1 MSYKTEQILRDTQ
14 SRPPEKLFFEQ
25 IIKTLAE
32 PIVITT
38 LREINNHIDRTY
50 PDQGW
55 YMVIRGG
62 DALNYYYPINKYIPT
77 HDWDIILIN
86 VTKNIIKRTEFN
98 IMNGIVKLF
107 MEQLTVNLNTFFKDS
122 VRPFDNSNINAA
134 SQSITQKR
142 NTITFNTYRLINTR
156 LNSLDYT
163 YNSGTGTETGTILD
177 LFIGNIID
185 DGGPDINQEKYKTK
199 FTKESIDELYKI
211 TEQRI
216 YEHYMSRSYG
226 QKESRKNAKLHCGEN
241 VIKTI
246 QDLSEKPGGTLYRNA
261 IELIVQDER
270 SGMYYIAPGDLLTD
284 TMNMIYLSVVDPSVL
299 PGNNK
304 LAVYLAKYATLLDV
318 INEFIELCPDDS
330 CEAINEYIIKRNTD
344 KFVCAS
350 AEVMA
355 NLFKKF
361 YNPSDDWDKIS
372 QRKRCEMFTILS
384 YISTDDM
391 HP

>member
-1 MSYKTEQILRDTQ
+1 MSYTTEQILRDTQ

-38 LREINNHIDRTY
+38 LREMNNHIDRTY
-50 PDQGW
+50 TDQGL

-77 HDWDIILIN
+77 HDWDIVLIN
-86 VTKNIIKRTEFN
+86 VTKNIITRAEFN

-107 MEQLTVNLNTFFKDS
+107 MDRLTLNLNQFFKDY
-122 VRPFDNSNINAA
+122 VLPFDNSNINAA
-134 SQSITQKR
+134 SQSITPKR
-142 NTITFNTYRLINTR
+142 NTITFNTYNRMNIR
-156 LNSLDYT
+156 LNTLSYT
-163 YNSGTGTETGTILD
+163 YSGSGSGSGTGTGSILD

-199 FTKESIDELYKI
+199 FTKESIDELYK
-211 TEQRI
+211 TVKQKLF
-216 YEHYMSRSYG
+216 EHYMSKSYG
-226 QKESRKNAKLHCGEN
+226 PKESRQKAELHYGIN
-241 VIKTI
+241 VIKEI
-246 QDLSEKPGGTLYRNA
+246 QSLSKNEGGTLYRNA

-284 TMNMIYLSVVDPSVL
+284 TMNMIYLSVNSSVSAD
-299 PGNNK
+299 NNK

-318 INEFIELCPDDS
+318 INEFIQLCPDDS

-344 KFVCAS
+344 KFVCAPDK
-350 AEVMA
+350 EMA
-355 NLFKKF
+355 KLFEKF
-361 YNPSDDWDKIS
+361 YKPSKHWLEIS

-384 YISTDDM
+384 YIST
-391 HP
+391 

>member
-1 MSYKTEQILRDTQ
+1 MSYTTEQILRDTQ

-38 LREINNHIDRTY
+38 LREMNNHIDRTY
-50 PDQGW
+50 TDQGL

-77 HDWDIILIN
+77 HDWDIVLIN
-86 VTKNIIKRTEFN
+86 VTKNIITRDEFN

-107 MEQLTVNLNTFFKDS
+107 MDRLTLNLTQFFKDY
-122 VRPFDNSNINAA
+122 VLPFDNSNINAA
-134 SQSITQKR
+134 SQSITPKR
-142 NTITFNTYRLINTR
+142 NTITFNTYNRMNIR
-156 LNSLDYT
+156 LNTLSYT
-163 YNSGTGTETGTILD
+163 YSGSGSGSGTGSILD

-199 FTKESIDELYKI
+199 FTKESIDELYK
-211 TEQRI
+211 TVKQKLF
-216 YEHYMSRSYG
+216 EHYMSKSYG
-226 QKESRKNAKLHCGEN
+226 SKESRQKAELHYGIN
-241 VIKTI
+241 VIKEI
-246 QDLSEKPGGTLYRNA
+246 QSLSKNEGGTLYRNA

-284 TMNMIYLSVVDPSVL
+284 TMNMIYLSVNSSVSAD
-299 PGNNK
+299 NNK

-318 INEFIELCPDDS
+318 INEFIQLCPDDS

-344 KFVCAS
+344 KFVCAPDK
-350 AEVMA
+350 EMA
-355 NLFKKF
+355 KLFEKF
-361 YNPSDDWDKIS
+361 YKPSKHWLEIS

-384 YISTDDM
+384 YIST
-391 HP
+391 

>member
-1 MSYKTEQILRDTQ
+1 MSYTTEQILRDTQ

-38 LREINNHIDRTY
+38 LREMNNHIDRTY
-50 PDQGW
+50 TDQGL

-77 HDWDIILIN
+77 HDWDIVLIN
-86 VTKNIIKRTEFN
+86 VTKNIITRAEFN

-107 MEQLTVNLNTFFKDS
+107 MDRLTLNLNQFFKDY
-122 VRPFDNSNINAA
+122 VLPFDNSNINAA
-134 SQSITQKR
+134 SQSITPKR
-142 NTITFNTYRLINTR
+142 NTITFNTYNRMNIR
-156 LNSLDYT
+156 LNTLSYT
-163 YNSGTGTETGTILD
+163 YSGSGSGSGTGSILD

-199 FTKESIDELYKI
+199 FTKESIDELYK
-211 TEQRI
+211 TVKQKLF
-216 YEHYMSRSYG
+216 EHYMSKSYG
-226 QKESRKNAKLHCGEN
+226 PKESRQKAELHYGIN
-241 VIKTI
+241 VIKEI
-246 QDLSEKPGGTLYRNA
+246 QSLSKNEGGTLYRNA

-284 TMNMIYLSVVDPSVL
+284 TMNMIYLSVNSSVSAD
-299 PGNNK
+299 NNK

-318 INEFIELCPDDS
+318 INEFIQLCPDDS

-344 KFVCAS
+344 KFVCAPDK
-350 AEVMA
+350 EMA
-355 NLFKKF
+355 KLFEKF
-361 YNPSDDWDKIS
+361 YKPSKHWLEIS

-384 YISTDDM
+384 YIST
-391 HP
+391 

>member
-1 MSYKTEQILRDTQ
+1 MSYTTEQILRDTQ

-38 LREINNHIDRTY
+38 LREMNNHIDRTY
-50 PDQGW
+50 TDQGL

-77 HDWDIILIN
+77 HDWDIVLIN
-86 VTKNIIKRTEFN
+86 VTKNIITRDEFN

-107 MEQLTVNLNTFFKDS
+107 MDRLTLNLTQFFKDY
-122 VRPFDNSNINAA
+122 VLPFDNSNINAA
-134 SQSITQKR
+134 SQSITPKR
-142 NTITFNTYRLINTR
+142 NTITFNTYNRMNIR
-156 LNSLDYT
+156 LNTLSYT
-163 YNSGTGTETGTILD
+163 YSGSGSGSGTGTGSILD

-199 FTKESIDELYKI
+199 FTKESIDELYK
-211 TEQRI
+211 TVKQKLF
-216 YEHYMSRSYG
+216 EHYMSKSHSP
-226 QKESRKNAKLHCGEN
+226 KESRQKAELNYGIN
-241 VIKTI
+241 VIKEI
-246 QDLSEKPGGTLYRNA
+246 QSLSKNEGGGTLYRNA

-284 TMNMIYLSVVDPSVL
+284 TMNMIYLSVNSSVSAD
-299 PGNNK
+299 NNK

-318 INEFIELCPDDS
+318 INEFIQLCPDDS

-344 KFVCAS
+344 KFVCAPDK
-350 AEVMA
+350 EMA
-355 NLFKKF
+355 KLFEKF
-361 YNPSDDWDKIS
+361 YKPSKHWLEIS

-384 YISTDDM
+384 YIST
-391 HP
+391 

>member
-1 MSYKTEQILRDTQ
+1 MSYTTEQILRDTQ

-38 LREINNHIDRTY
+38 LREMNNHIDRTY
-50 PDQGW
+50 TDQGL

-77 HDWDIILIN
+77 HDWDIVLIN
-86 VTKNIIKRTEFN
+86 VTKNIITRDEFN

-107 MEQLTVNLNTFFKDS
+107 MDRLTLNLTQFFKDY
-122 VRPFDNSNINAA
+122 VLPFDNSNINAA
-134 SQSITQKR
+134 SQSITPKR
-142 NTITFNTYRLINTR
+142 NTITFNTYNRMNIR
-156 LNSLDYT
+156 LNTLSYT
-163 YNSGTGTETGTILD
+163 YSGSGSGSGTGTGSILD

-185 DGGPDINQEKYKTK
+185 DGGSDINQEKYKTK
-199 FTKESIDELYKI
+199 FTKESIDELYK
-211 TEQRI
+211 TVKQKLF
-216 YEHYMSRSYG
+216 EHYMSKSHSP
-226 QKESRKNAKLHCGEN
+226 KESRQKAELNYGIN
-241 VIKTI
+241 VIKEI
-246 QDLSEKPGGTLYRNA
+246 QSLSKNEGGTLYRNA

-284 TMNMIYLSVVDPSVL
+284 TMNMIYLSVNSSVSAD
-299 PGNNK
+299 NNK

-318 INEFIELCPDDS
+318 INEFIQLCPDDS

-344 KFVCAS
+344 KFVCAPDK
-350 AEVMA
+350 EMA
-355 NLFKKF
+355 KLFEKF
-361 YNPSDDWDKIS
+361 YKPSKHWLEIS

-384 YISTDDM
+384 YIST
-391 HP
+391 

>member
-1 MSYKTEQILRDTQ
+1 MSYTTEQILRDTQ

-38 LREINNHIDRTY
+38 LREMNNHIDRTY
-50 PDQGW
+50 TDQGL

-77 HDWDIILIN
+77 HDWDIVLIN
-86 VTKNIIKRTEFN
+86 VTKNIITRAEFN

-107 MEQLTVNLNTFFKDS
+107 MDRLTLNLNQFFKDY
-122 VRPFDNSNINAA
+122 VLPFDNSNINAA
-134 SQSITQKR
+134 SQSITPKR
-142 NTITFNTYRLINTR
+142 NTITFNTYNRMNIR
-156 LNSLDYT
+156 LNTLSYT
-163 YNSGTGTETGTILD
+163 YSGSGSGTGTGSILD

-199 FTKESIDELYKI
+199 FTKESIDELYK
-211 TEQRI
+211 TVKQKLF
-216 YEHYMSRSYG
+216 EHYMSKSHG
-226 QKESRKNAKLHCGEN
+226 PKESRQKAELHYGIN
-241 VIKTI
+241 VIKEI
-246 QDLSEKPGGTLYRNA
+246 QSLSKNEGGTLYRNA

-284 TMNMIYLSVVDPSVL
+284 TMNMIYLSVNSSVSAD
-299 PGNNK
+299 NNK

-318 INEFIELCPDDS
+318 INEFIQLCPDDS

-344 KFVCAS
+344 KFVCAPDK
-350 AEVMA
+350 EMA
-355 NLFKKF
+355 KLFEKF
-361 YNPSDDWDKIS
+361 YKPSKDWLEIS

-384 YISTDDM
+384 YIST
-391 HP
+391 

>member
-1 MSYKTEQILRDTQ
+1 MSYTTEQILRDTQ

-38 LREINNHIDRTY
+38 LREMNNHIDRTY
-50 PDQGW
+50 TDQGL

-77 HDWDIILIN
+77 HDWDIVLIN
-86 VTKNIIKRTEFN
+86 VTKNIITRAEFN

-107 MEQLTVNLNTFFKDS
+107 MDRLTLNLNQFFKDY
-122 VRPFDNSNINAA
+122 VLPFDNSNINAA
-134 SQSITQKR
+134 SQSITPKR
-142 NTITFNTYRLINTR
+142 NTITFNTYNRMNIR
-156 LNSLDYT
+156 LNTLSYT
-163 YNSGTGTETGTILD
+163 YSGSGSGSGTGTGSILD
-177 LFIGNIID
+177 LFIGHIID

-199 FTKESIDELYKI
+199 FTKESIDELYK
-211 TEQRI
+211 TVKQKLF
-216 YEHYMSRSYG
+216 EHYMSKSYG
-226 QKESRKNAKLHCGEN
+226 PKESRQKAELHYGIN
-241 VIKTI
+241 VIKEI
-246 QDLSEKPGGTLYRNA
+246 QSLSKNEGGTLYRNA

-284 TMNMIYLSVVDPSVL
+284 TMNMIYLSVNSSVSAD
-299 PGNNK
+299 NNK

-318 INEFIELCPDDS
+318 INEFIQLCPDDS

-344 KFVCAS
+344 KFVCAPDK
-350 AEVMA
+350 EMA
-355 NLFKKF
+355 KLFEKF
-361 YNPSDDWDKIS
+361 YKPSKHWLEIS

-384 YISTDDM
+384 YIST
-391 HP
+391 

>member
-1 MSYKTEQILRDTQ
+1 MSYTTEQILRDTQ

-38 LREINNHIDRTY
+38 LREMNNHIDRTY
-50 PDQGW
+50 TDQGL

-77 HDWDIILIN
+77 HDWDIVLIN
-86 VTKNIIKRTEFN
+86 VTKNIITRDEFN

-107 MEQLTVNLNTFFKDS
+107 MDRLTLNLNQFFKDY
-122 VRPFDNSNINAA
+122 VLPFDNSNINAA
-134 SQSITQKR
+134 SQSITPKR
-142 NTITFNTYRLINTR
+142 NTITFNTYNRMNIR
-156 LNSLDYT
+156 LNTLSYT
-163 YNSGTGTETGTILD
+163 YSGSGSGSGTGTGSILD

-199 FTKESIDELYKI
+199 FTKESIDELYK
-211 TEQRI
+211 TVKQKLF
-216 YEHYMSRSYG
+216 EHYMSKSYG
-226 QKESRKNAKLHCGEN
+226 SKESRQKAELHYGIN
-241 VIKTI
+241 VIKEI
-246 QDLSEKPGGTLYRNA
+246 QSLSKNEGGTLYRNA

-284 TMNMIYLSVVDPSVL
+284 TMNMIYLSVNSSVSAD
-299 PGNNK
+299 NNK

-318 INEFIELCPDDS
+318 INEFIQLCPDDS

-344 KFVCAS
+344 KFVCAPDK
-350 AEVMA
+350 EMA
-355 NLFKKF
+355 KLFEKF
-361 YNPSDDWDKIS
+361 YKPSKHWLEIS

-384 YISTDDM
+384 YIST
-391 HP
+391 